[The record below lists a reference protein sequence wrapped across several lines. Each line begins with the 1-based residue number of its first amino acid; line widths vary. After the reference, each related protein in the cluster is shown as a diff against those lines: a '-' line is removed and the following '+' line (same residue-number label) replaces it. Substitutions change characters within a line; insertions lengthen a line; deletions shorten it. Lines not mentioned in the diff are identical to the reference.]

1 MKKLVFMTLTIIGLT
16 VAFGNTASAQAKPAG
31 KKVAVEAQDVKE
43 KKDLPGPDAN
53 PREKKTRGYCYVYFD
68 NYTGSYV
75 DVWVEGIYQGRLSPY
90 ATSVRIDV
98 WVPGNWTKWYA
109 QTTDGKLYWSNSS
122 YCNDSRTFTLN
133 LKR

>member
-1 MKKLVFMTLTIIGLT
+1 MKKLVFLTLTIIGLT
-16 VAFGNTASAQAKPAG
+16 VAFGNNATAQAAR
-31 KKVAVEAQDVKE
+31 KKVAVTAQEVKE
-43 KKDLPGPDAN
+43 KKDLPGPDAT

-68 NYTGSYV
+68 NFTGNYV
-75 DVWVEGIYQGRLSPY
+75 DIWVEGIYQGRLSPY
-90 ATSVRIDV
+90 ATSVRVDV

-109 QTTDGKLYWSNSS
+109 QSTDGGLSWSNSS

>member
-1 MKKLVFMTLTIIGLT
+1 MKKLVFLTIAIIGLT
-16 VAFGNTASAQAKPAG
+16 VVFGNKATAQAAPK
-31 KKVAVEAQDVKE
+31 KKVAVIAQEVKE
-43 KKDLPGPDAN
+43 KKDLPGPQGG
-53 PREKKTRGYCYVYFD
+53 PREKKTRGYCYAYFD
-68 NYTGSYV
+68 NFTGHYV

-109 QTTDGKLYWSNSS
+109 ETTDKSLYWSNSS
-122 YCNDSRTFTLN
+122 YCNDSRVFTLN